1 YGLDQC
7 LDLAQDALARGAADP
22 ARNGSDLPA
31 GWKVGE
37 GMAIAMI
44 ATVPPRGHVADARAE
59 LDARGR
65 YRISVGSAEFGN
77 GTTTVHAQLAAGV
90 LGCAPDQ

>member
-1 YGLDQC
+1 
-7 LDLAQDALARGAADP
+7 
-22 ARNGSDLPA
+22 
-31 GWKVGE
+31 
-37 GMAIAMI
+37 MAIAMI

-77 GTTTVHAQLAAGV
+77 GTTTVHAQLAAARSFRAV
-90 LGCAPDQ
+90 CWSRTVCEPAQICWV